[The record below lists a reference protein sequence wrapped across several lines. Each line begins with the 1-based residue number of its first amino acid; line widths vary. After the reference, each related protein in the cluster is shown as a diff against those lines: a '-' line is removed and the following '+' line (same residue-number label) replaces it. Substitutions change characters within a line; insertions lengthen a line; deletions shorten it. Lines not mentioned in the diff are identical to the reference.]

1 MSSHQIKCEAS
12 GMRGHKN
19 SIEND
24 RILIESGIFKEMVII
39 IGCLQ
44 DAKRIVRKLKTSTKT
59 LKRKNTI

>member
-1 MSSHQIKCEAS
+1 
-12 GMRGHKN
+12 MRGHKN